1 MTGSDSFDQATVLA
15 RRVKILVPMDARPLG
30 ILDEHESIVQPSE
43 GADAF
48 ETVEVIVGAIPRRE
62 EAIVLP
68 TLPQDPEVIPV
79 GRFVYALR
87 DDRFYKRVEP
97 DGWRPA
103 AAKLV

>member
-1 MTGSDSFDQATVLA
+1 M
-15 RRVKILVPMDARPLG
+15 VPMDARPLG
-30 ILDEHESIVQPSE
+30 ILDEHESIVQASE
-43 GADAF
+43 GVDAF

-79 GRFVYALR
+79 GRFVYAVR